1 MNKLINNEEVI
12 IKEVKS
18 LIEESKHKIVSYVN
32 TTLLFTYWNIGKK
45 IIEYQ
50 GGKEKAKYGDKF
62 IERLSKELTNEYGSS
77 YSVRNLRLMRQ
88 SYNAYPIWHT
98 VCAELSW
105 SCYRYILPLND
116 SKKRTYYITEAIN
129 RQLSV
134 RELERLIKTNTYER
148 EKSNQIEYK
157 NNHNKNLDISILK
170 NPYIL
175 DFLDLKY
182 NYKEKDLENSIIDN
196 ISKFLLELG
205 KGYLFHSRQKQL
217 KIDNKTYY
225 VDLVFYNSILKCYVL
240 IDLKINKLSKNDIS
254 QMDLY
259 CNYFDNNIRTEEE
272 RNTIGLI
279 LVKENDK
286 VIIQYSSILKD
297 KNIYVS
303 LYKDVLPSND
313 ELIKIINQDKMM
325 YIEKRDD

>member
-62 IERLSKELTNEYGSS
+62 IERLSKELTNEYGKGFTIS
-77 YSVRNLRLMRQ
+77 NLKRMRQ
-88 SYNAYPIWHT
+88 FYLCFEKGAT
-98 VCAELSW
+98 VRRQLSW
-105 SCYRYILPLND
+105 SHYKYIIPIKNPNA
-116 SKKRTYYITEAIN
+116 RTYYINEAIN

-148 EKSNQIEYK
+148 EKTNQIEYK

-240 IDLKINKLSKNDIS
+240 IDLKINKLSKTDIS

-313 ELIKIINQDKMM
+313 ELIKIINQDKMI
-325 YIEKRDD
+325 YIEKKR